1 MSAVAPRPDAA
12 PVPVRGAQEGGPTV
26 NTYVVMLVVVL
37 LVGLAVLGGLYYFL
51 SQDDRARRR

>member
-1 MSAVAPRPDAA
+1 V
-12 PVPVRGAQEGGPTV
+12 T
-26 NTYVVMLVVVL
+26 TYVLMLVVIL